1 MVKSLQ
7 IALLGIRKWLSNP
20 RMYLVFLMLA
30 VFEWTLVQ
38 DVRAYAVSVGMSISC
53 WYFPFLF
60 VNGINCLFYYLTL
73 ILMYCNAPYVDEHQI
88 YVMLRSGR
96 TDLFAGQILY
106 TVFASFLFFLAD
118 VNFDTSYSDRGI
130 FATSRYKSA
139 FDDENAV
146 LIYEDAAA
154 QTEFSGKLGQKDSSA
169 NAISN
174 WPSAYDE
181 IEIKNS

>member
-20 RMYLVFLMLA
+20 RMYLVFLLLA

-88 YVMLRSGR
+88 YVMLLQYKYISH
-96 TDLFAGQILY
+96 LFLQ
-106 TVFASFLFFLAD
+106 
-118 VNFDTSYSDRGI
+118 
-130 FATSRYKSA
+130 
-139 FDDENAV
+139 
-146 LIYEDAAA
+146 
-154 QTEFSGKLGQKDSSA
+154 
-169 NAISN
+169 
-174 WPSAYDE
+174 
-181 IEIKNS
+181 